1 MMAKEWLD
9 DEQIW
14 LVLFHQFTRAS
25 FIRGKSADCIAQIP
39 PHNRNE
45 SFSGDGAVVSDDH
58 RSLWRGERCGEDPHK
73 TWRVAKNSLDD
84 KKIP

>member
-25 FIRGKSADCIAQIP
+25 FIRGKSADCITQIT

-45 SFSGDGAVVSDDH
+45 SFSGDGAVVSDNY
-58 RSLWRGERCGEDPHK
+58 RRLSRGERSGVGPHK
-73 TWRVAKNSLDD
+73 FVGGQKLFR
-84 KKIP
+84 